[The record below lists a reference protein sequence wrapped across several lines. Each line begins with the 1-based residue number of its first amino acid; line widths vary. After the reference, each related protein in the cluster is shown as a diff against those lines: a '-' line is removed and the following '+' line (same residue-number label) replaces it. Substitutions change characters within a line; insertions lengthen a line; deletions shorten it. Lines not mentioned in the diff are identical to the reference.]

1 MIKKKHIKKCKEN
14 AKKENKLKKKAIVY
28 ESEDLN
34 QERYRE
40 QFIVDFKKDVKGW
53 FSTLDLIASHE
64 GTWTESLKGKALV
77 SIKTYDGEVR
87 LTLKKPSGDPKVID
101 LSLSDFADIILA
113 GKLLHKLNDGG
124 VFSKYKVKV
133 KK

>member
-14 AKKENKLKKKAIVY
+14 SKKENKIKKKAIVL
-28 ESEDLN
+28 ESQDLKN
-34 QERYRE
+34 EKYRE
-40 QFIVDFKKDVKGW
+40 QFIVDFEKDVRGW
-53 FSTLDLIASHE
+53 FSKLDLIASHQ
-64 GTWTESLKGKALV
+64 GTWTESFKGKALV

-87 LTLKKPSGDPKVID
+87 LILKKPSGDPKVID

-113 GKLLHKLNDGG
+113 GKLLHKLNDDR
-124 VFSKYKVKV
+124 VFSKHKVKV